1 MNRIGILGD
10 IGSGKTYVAQKFGY
24 PVFNADLEVSKLYKK
39 DKKTFYKLRKNLPK
53 YFNLFPIKKEE
64 VLQAIMDDKK
74 NLKKIIKIV
83 HFEIRKKMEI
93 FLKKNEK
100 KKFIILDIPLLLEN
114 NINKKGDILIFVQ
127 SNKKKI
133 LKKLKKRKKSIAA
146 DIGCGSGEYTYK
158 LSLFFRKVEGY
169 DISKKMINIA
179 KKKYN
184 SENINYFTKSIEQMS
199 KKKKYD
205 YVLAVGLLDYLRD
218 FNFTLFKLK
227 ILLKKNGEIIFTCP
241 KSPSLFSFIRNN
253 PLRSILFQAPEIVE
267 SVNKEE
273 LIKYCKNNR
282 LKILN
287 VDSLWTTMW
296 IVHAK
301 VI

>member
-1 MNRIGILGD
+1 M
-10 IGSGKTYVAQKFGY
+10 
-24 PVFNADLEVSKLYKK
+24 KLYKK
-39 DKKTFYKLRKNLPK
+39 NFKESKNFWIKTPEYFSEYYNTLNPLKL
-53 YFNLFPIKKEE
+53 PIKAFLFQRE
-64 VLQAIMDDKK
+64 
-74 NLKKIIKIV
+74 KKI
-83 HFEIRKKMEI
+83 E
-93 FLKKNEK
+93 
-100 KKFIILDIPLLLEN
+100 
-114 NINKKGDILIFVQ
+114 
-127 SNKKKI
+127 KI